1 MRNSIARS
9 VALFV
14 VPVALVLT
22 STTALRAEDDVAAF
36 YKGKTLH
43 MMVGVGAGTGTDL
56 IARMLA
62 RHLVNHIPGN
72 PNIISQNIPGA
83 GSVQMANN
91 LANSA
96 ARDGTVIGASING
109 LPTAP
114 LLTPKIARFDPT
126 KLIWLGSMYRSNN
139 IAYVW
144 HTSPV
149 QTLEQLK
156 TQELIIGT
164 TGPGSGSYDLAML
177 SRELLGLKFKL
188 VRGYG
193 DSGQVN
199 IAMERGE
206 VQAQI
211 VGWDSFK
218 AARPTWIAD
227 GVIRII
233 GHYSLEDPP
242 ELRPYPR
249 IVDLAKTDADRQALR
264 LVLARQAHGRPYFLP
279 PDVPAARV
287 EALRR
292 AFDATMKDPAFLAEA
307 EQMKI
312 DVSPM
317 TGEETQALIAQVH
330 EQTPADVVE
339 RVQKMM
345 EPPAN

>member
-1 MRNSIARS
+1 MNLSTARS
-9 VALFV
+9 SALFV
-14 VPVALVLT
+14 VPFALLLL
-22 STTALRAEDDVAAF
+22 STATLRAEDDVAAF
-36 YKGKTLH
+36 YKGKTIH

-72 PNIISQNIPGA
+72 PGIIAQNIPGA

-96 ARDGTVIGASING
+96 VRDGTVIGASING

-114 LLTPKIARFDPT
+114 LLTPKSARFDPT

-144 HTSPV
+144 HTAPV
-149 QTLEQLK
+149 QSLEQLK

-177 SRELLGLKFKL
+177 SRELLGLKFKV

-211 VGWDSFK
+211 VGWDSFH
-218 AARPTWIAD
+218 AAKPTWIAD
-227 GVIRII
+227 GLVKVI

-242 ELRPYPR
+242 ELRPYAR
-249 IVDLAKTDADRQALR
+249 IVDLAKTDSDRQALR
-264 LVLARQAHGRPYFLP
+264 LVLARQAHGRPYFMP
-279 PDVPAARV
+279 PEVPPARV

-292 AFDATMKDPAFLAEA
+292 AFDATMKDPAFLADA
-307 EQMKI
+307 NNMKV

-317 TGEETQALIAQVH
+317 TGEETQALIMQVH
-330 EQTPADVVE
+330 TQTPADVVE
-339 RVQKMM
+339 RVQKIM
-345 EPPAN
+345 EAPAN